1 MKRWFLRFRPRWAR
15 RAGSPSSGYRRHEES
30 QPKVVSEV
38 FRKENMRM
46 KRIAMF
52 LAIAAMCVGIGRAQ
66 DKTRTFHGDIMDSN
80 CAAKGAHGMP
90 DSKACTL
97 ACVKGGAKF
106 VLYNSTTKKT
116 YQLDDQAK
124 PAD

>member
-1 MKRWFLRFRPRWAR
+1 
-15 RAGSPSSGYRRHEES
+15 
-30 QPKVVSEV
+30 
-38 FRKENMRM
+38 M

-116 YQLDDQAK
+116 YQLDDQTK
-124 PAD
+124 PADFAGAKVDVTGTYDAATMTIHVTDIKAAS